1 MEDKLIIGGHE
12 FNSRFILGSGK
23 FSLELV
29 NAVIKHGG
37 AEIVT
42 LALRR
47 ANKGGEE
54 KMRLDKFLKVSRLI
68 KRRTVANEA
77 CDAGRV
83 LVNDRPAKA
92 SAQVKAGDVLEIQ
105 FGSKS
110 VRVEVLNVQET
121 VKKEE
126 AQELYRYL

>member
-1 MEDKLIIGGHE
+1 
-12 FNSRFILGSGK
+12 
-23 FSLELV
+23 
-29 NAVIKHGG
+29 
-37 AEIVT
+37 
-42 LALRR
+42 
-47 ANKGGEE
+47 
-54 KMRLDKFLKVSRLI
+54 MRLDKFLKVSRLI
-68 KRRTVANEA
+68 KRRTIANEA